1 MRRREGVLLV
11 GRPHLDLVRYAGALC
26 PGR

>member
-1 MRRREGVLLV
+1 MRCGDTVLLV

-26 PGR
+26 RCC